1 MSEYEFGKS
10 ISTGESF
17 KFDKSDGLNR
27 IRVDLI
33 WRGEADLDVCAFLV
47 GDDGLLNHREDF
59 VFYNSEYRWHPSSEE
74 NVTEGK
80 IEPFDIHIHRTKK
93 NWKKITVPVSSD
105 LSVIGSPDI
114 KGNEDESDEV
124 HCETLHVVLDRVSLN
139 TRAII
144 FCGAI
149 YNAPNARIITF
160 GEVKDPAIIIT
171 DEDTDEILCRYDI
184 KDNFAEETALEAG
197 QIIISDEGEWTFEP
211 LGKGY
216 TGGIKTLAT
225 IYE

>member
-17 KFDKSDGLNR
+17 KFDKSEGLNR
-27 IRVDLI
+27 IRVDLV
-33 WRGEADLDVCAFLV
+33 WKGKADLDVCAFLV
-47 GDDGLLNHREDF
+47 GDDGLLKRREDF
-59 VFYNSEYRWHPSSEE
+59 VFYNSEYRWLPSSKE
-74 NVTEGK
+74 NVVEGK
-80 IEPFDIHIHRTKK
+80 VEPFDIHIHRTKK
-93 NWKKITVPVSSD
+93 NWRKITVPISSD

-114 KGNEDESDEV
+114 IGNEDESDEV

-149 YNAPNARIITF
+149 YNAPNARTITF
-160 GEVKDPAIIIT
+160 GEVKEPAIIIT